1 MGRRVLESSE
11 IVVAALLWVIALVG
25 IAVSLLTLPV
35 YTSSAV
41 EVLNIPQSS
50 GLSRAD
56 ALHLAADARGFV
68 ADLRYS
74 PLPGTWRGRI
84 AFDERSVA
92 HLRDV
97 RTVIAGARAATG
109 AAALL
114 LVVWISVCAGL
125 KRWAPLRGGMRWGG
139 WATAAVVAVG
149 ALAAAA
155 DFEWFFT
162 AFHGL
167 FFSTGTWLFSSDS
180 MLIRLFP
187 ERFWV
192 VGGVVWAFLSL
203 LLAAVLVGASG
214 LVPPDERV
222 GGSRKPEDV

>member
-1 MGRRVLESSE
+1 VRRGVLETCE
-11 IVVAALLWVIALVG
+11 AAAAALAWAVVIIGVAL
-25 IAVSLLTLPV
+25 SLLTLPV

-41 EVLNIPQSS
+41 DVLNIPQSA

-56 ALHLAADARGFV
+56 ALHLAGAARGFV

-74 PLPGTWRGRI
+74 PLPAAWRGRV
-84 AFDERSVA
+84 AFDIRSVS

-114 LVVWISVCAGL
+114 LVSWMAVAAGA
-125 KRWAPLRGGMRWGG
+125 KRWRQLRRGMRWGA
-139 WATAAVVAVG
+139 WASAIAVAIAV
-149 ALAAAA
+149 LAAGV

-162 AFHGL
+162 AFHGV
-167 FFSTGTWLFSSDS
+167 FFSRGTWLFSSDS

-187 ERFWV
+187 ERFWIAA
-192 VGGVVWAFLSL
+192 GVVWALLSL
-203 LLAAVLVGASG
+203 LLAGVLAGAAR
-214 LVPPDERV
+214 LVPDDERAE
-222 GGSRKPEDV
+222 GSRKPEDV